1 MLLPLSTLY
10 EMSKQIILVIGTTG
24 PIGSATVQALSAK
37 YVDKFN
43 ISENTAKCDCGVSDI
58 MELYI

>member
-1 MLLPLSTLY
+1 
-10 EMSKQIILVIGTTG
+10 MSKQIILVIGATG

-43 ISENTAKCDCGVSDI
+43 ISENTAKRDCGVSDI